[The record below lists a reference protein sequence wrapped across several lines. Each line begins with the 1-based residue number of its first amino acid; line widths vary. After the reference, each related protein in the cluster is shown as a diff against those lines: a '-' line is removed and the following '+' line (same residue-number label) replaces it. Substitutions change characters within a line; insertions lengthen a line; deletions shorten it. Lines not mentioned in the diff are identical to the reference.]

1 MEALIFLL
9 FILFSLFSALMERRK
24 RKQRQLAQQRQGE
37 VARPEQSQEPSHRE
51 EEEEDDQGWP
61 FPVDPFELE
70 TKRPRRVDVLADD
83 EAAAEQAAE
92 QAAVA
97 ERRAEAER
105 ERADELARRAAGV
118 QPRRRVQEMVRD
130 RLAEQEQRGT
140 RVDESMFRLNPKKA
154 REAVI
159 YSEILGKPK
168 AERDD
173 SD

>member
-1 MEALIFLL
+1 M
-9 FILFSLFSALMERRK
+9 
-24 RKQRQLAQQRQGE
+24 
-37 VARPEQSQEPSHRE
+37 
-51 EEEEDDQGWP
+51 
-61 FPVDPFELE
+61 
-70 TKRPRRVDVLADD
+70 
-83 EAAAEQAAE
+83 
-92 QAAVA
+92 A

-105 ERADELARRAAGV
+105 ERADGLARRAAEVERQARQV

-130 RLAEQEQRGT
+130 RLAEEEQRGAL
-140 RVDESMFRLNPKKA
+140 VSGSMFRLNPKKA